1 MKTTQEILNIVEQL
15 DKHIADDFE
24 GQELDFK
31 EWNEKSNNDAV
42 NLAVKMAVCM
52 ANGGGGMIVFGIRD
66 KVTDR
71 TNAVKGVPLFVD
83 AVLLQKTI
91 YDRTEPHITANF
103 EWVTVPEGHGRLLL
117 MRIFPGMPPYTETDG
132 SGSIRVGKDCR
143 PLTGS
148 MRKEIMQQSGVSDFT
163 MTVIDAP
170 WRTLFSPVAMEKIR
184 GIMKAENA
192 PAALGSKTDEDLL
205 SSIGAIK
212 DDKFTFGGL
221 LIVGNNEALERYIPH
236 NGWDFRRMRSSTDY
250 STKDGANNAIPVAL
264 NEMERYMAVD
274 NPATTV
280 EYGFIHYE
288 FSTYPKIALREALL
302 NAFVHRDYRIPGTVM
317 LKHYKDRLV
326 LTNPGSFIGG
336 VTAENILHHP
346 PVARN
351 PHLADLLD
359 RLHLVNKSN
368 LGVPRIYKSL
378 LEEGKEPPQYREI
391 GEFVELSLMASTIIP
406 EFRNFMMVLNSKGM
420 DLDIDHLIILN
431 YLLKHREIDTYVA
444 GQICQRNID
453 NIREVLSHM
462 ENNLRLI
469 QSGGTVKKRYYSL
482 TREMYALLQ
491 KGVDYD
497 RDRRLDKESVKMR
510 ILSILKERNL
520 SNHEVRQMTGLGRY
534 QVIRLMKELEEE
546 NVKLE
551 NKGKHSFYYLDK
563 T

>member
-1 MKTTQEILNIVEQL
+1 MKTNQEILNILEQL
-15 DKHIADDFE
+15 NNHIADDFE
-24 GQELDFK
+24 DQELDFK

-42 NLAVKMAVCM
+42 KISVKMAVCM
-52 ANGGGGMIVFGIRD
+52 ANGGGGLVVFGVRD
-66 KVTDR
+66 KVVGR
-71 TNAVKGVPLFVD
+71 ANAILGVPPIVD
-83 AVLLQKTI
+83 SVLLQKTI
-91 YDRTEPHITANF
+91 YDRTEPRITAIL
-103 EWVTVPEGHGRLLL
+103 EWLIVPEGYGRLLI

-132 SGSIRVGKDCR
+132 SGTIRVGKDCR

-148 MRKEIMQQSGVSDFT
+148 LRKEIIQQSGVSDFT
-163 MTVIDAP
+163 VTVIDAP
-170 WRTLFSPVAMEKIR
+170 WRELFSPIAMEKIR
-184 GIMKAENA
+184 DIMRIENA
-192 PAALGSKTDEDLL
+192 PTALGTKTDEDLL
-205 SSIGAIK
+205 NSIGAIR
-212 DDKFTFGGL
+212 DGKFTFGGL
-221 LIVGNNEALERYIPH
+221 LVVGNNEALEKYIPC

-250 STKDGANNAIPVAL
+250 SAKDGTNNAIPIAL

-274 NPATTV
+274 NPATTI
-280 EYGFIHYE
+280 EYGFLHYE

-302 NAFVHRDYRIPGTVM
+302 NAFVHRDYRMPGTVM

-378 LEEGKEPPQYREI
+378 LEEGKEPPQYREV
-391 GEFVELSLMASTIIP
+391 GEFVELSLIASSIIP
-406 EFRNFMMVLNSKGM
+406 EFSKFMLMLNNKRL
-420 DLDIDHLIILN
+420 DLDVDHLIILN
-431 YLLKHREIDTYVA
+431 YLLRHREIDTYTA
-444 GQICQRNID
+444 GQICQRNSD

-482 TREMYALLQ
+482 TRDIYVLIE
-491 KGVDYD
+491 KGIDYD
-497 RDRRLDKESVKMR
+497 RDKRLDKESIKMR

-520 SNHEVRQMTGLGRY
+520 TNMEIRQMTSMSRY
-534 QVIRLMKELEEE
+534 QVIRLMKEIEEE
-546 NVKLE
+546 GVKME
-551 NKGKHSFYYLDK
+551 NKGKHTFYYLEK
-563 T
+563 K

>member
-1 MKTTQEILNIVEQL
+1 MKTTQEILNLLDQL
-15 DKHIADDFE
+15 NNHIADDFE

-31 EWNEKSNNDAV
+31 EWSKKSNNDAV

-66 KVTDR
+66 KVTGR
-71 TNAVKGVPLFVD
+71 ANAVKGVPPIVD
-83 AVLLQKTI
+83 SVLLQKSI
-91 YDRTEPHITANF
+91 YDRTEPHITASF

-132 SGSIRVGKDCR
+132 SGTIRVGKDCR

-148 MRKEIMQQSGVSDFT
+148 LRKEILQQSGVSDFT
-163 MTVIDAP
+163 STIIDAP
-170 WRTLFSPVAMEKIR
+170 WKDLFSPVAMEKIR
-184 GIMKAENA
+184 DIMKGENA
-192 PAALGSKTDEDLL
+192 PNALSSKSDEDLL
-205 SSIGAIK
+205 SSIGAIN
-212 DDKFTFGGL
+212 DGKFTIGGL
-221 LIVGNNEALERYIPH
+221 LIVGKTEALEKYVPS
-236 NGWDFRRMRSSTDY
+236 NGWDFRRMKSSTDY
-250 STKDGANNAIPVAL
+250 SAKDGGNNAIPIAL

-274 NPATTV
+274 NPATTI
-280 EYGFIHYE
+280 EYGFLHYE

-302 NAFVHRDYRIPGTVM
+302 NAFVHRDYRMPGTVM

-326 LTNPGSFIGG
+326 LTNPGNFIGG
-336 VTAENILHHP
+336 VTADNILHHP

-378 LEEGKEPPQYREI
+378 LEEGKEPPQYREV
-391 GEFVELSLMASTIIP
+391 GEFVELNLMASTIIP
-406 EFRNFMMVLNSKGM
+406 EIRNFMVSLNNKGL
-420 DLDIDHLIILN
+420 DLDVDHLIILN
-431 YLLKHREIDTYVA
+431 YLLRHREIDTFAA

-469 QSGGTVKKRYYSL
+469 QSGGTVKKKYYSL
-482 TREMYALLQ
+482 TREMYALLE
-491 KGVDYD
+491 KGIDYD
-497 RDRRLDKESVKMR
+497 RDKRLDKESIKMR

-520 SNHEVRQMTGLGRY
+520 NNHEIRQMTGMSRY

-546 NVKLE
+546 GVTLE
-551 NKGKHSFYYLDK
+551 NKGKHSFYYLTK
-563 T
+563 G